1 MVHIYCLSFCYDL
14 LCKKND
20 TSDSFF
26 LLSDNFLAEKVF
38 VVLKRPAFSEM
49 PLPQLVEDGG
59 KQSEQTHPGA
69 EVIKKKFQA
78 ELS

>member
-1 MVHIYCLSFCYDL
+1 MQ
-14 LCKKND
+14 KND
-20 TSDSFF
+20 SSNSLF
-26 LLSDNFLAEKVF
+26 LLSDNLLAEKVF

-69 EVIKKKFQA
+69 EVMNFFHG
-78 ELS
+78 